1 MTVTFK
7 FKIDQKVKVEKL
19 GIEGIVAMCA
29 VDNCGNCYYVKAA
42 NNSDWY
48 YEKHLIDA
56 EA

>member
-19 GIEGIVAMCA
+19 GIEGFIIVCA
-29 VDNCGNCYYVKAA
+29 VDDCGHCYFVRTT
-42 NNSDWY
+42 NGGDWY
-48 YEKHLIDA
+48 YERHLVDA

>member
-19 GIEGIVAMCA
+19 GIEGFITMCA
-29 VDNCGNCYYVKAA
+29 VDDCGNCYYVKAA
-42 NNSDWY
+42 NSSDWY
-48 YEKHLIDA
+48 YEKHLLDA